1 MSRIVIDEGRCKGC
15 ALCTHVC
22 PHNLVHMATHF
33 NARDTSPPNSSTP
46 RATCTA
52 CANCATMCPDLA
64 ITVYRT
70 RRSAR
75 TQRGTHTQ
83 KGAAPPPGRR
93 PVQSIERDTPT
104 MAKVLM
110 KGNEAL
116 AEAAVRAGC
125 QAYYGYPITPQTEL
139 LEYMAA
145 RMPALGRAFVQ
156 AESELAAINMVYGA
170 ACAGVRTMTST
181 SSPGFSLMQEALSY
195 IAGSEVPA
203 VVVNVMRGGPGWATS
218 SPPKGTTFRWSREA
232 GTGTTRRSCWPRRPS
247 KKPSTTWRWPLTW
260 PTSIAPI
267 AMVIADGMIG
277 QMMEP
282 VELPPMRELDRPEP
296 DYALR
301 GCEGREKRI
310 ITSLYLGGPNL
321 EAVNDRLQARLREI
335 VAHEQRWETV
345 SCDDAEVV
353 VVAFGT
359 AARIA
364 KTAVRHARERGLRAG
379 LFRPVTVFP
388 FPYQPLEEVAAGK
401 KLLVFELNAGQM
413 LEDVRLAV
421 HDSVPIRF
429 LGRTGGVVPLPEDV
443 LEEIMLP
450 ARCDRVTDDHNGRQT
465 ETAAILRTS

>member
-1 MSRIVIDEGRCKGC
+1 
-15 ALCTHVC
+15 
-22 PHNLVHMATHF
+22 
-33 NARDTSPPNSSTP
+33 
-46 RATCTA
+46 
-52 CANCATMCPDLA
+52 
-64 ITVYRT
+64 
-70 RRSAR
+70 
-75 TQRGTHTQ
+75 
-83 KGAAPPPGRR
+83 
-93 PVQSIERDTPT
+93 
-104 MAKVLM
+104 M

-139 LEYMAA
+139 LEYMSA

-181 SSPGFSLMQEALSY
+181 SSPGFSLMQEAISY

-203 VVVNVMRGGPGWATS
+203 VVVNVMRGGPGLGNIQPAQGDYLQMVKGGGHGDYSPIVLAPATLQETVDH
-218 SPPKGTTFRWSREA
+218 TTLAFDLADRYR
-232 GTGTTRRSCWPRRPS
+232 TV
-247 KKPSTTWRWPLTW
+247 
-260 PTSIAPI
+260 

-301 GCEGREKRI
+301 GCKGREKRI

-321 EAVNDRLQARLREI
+321 EAVNNRLQARKREI
-335 VAHEQRWETV
+335 EAREQRWETL

-364 KTAVRHARERGLRAG
+364 RTAVRHAREEGLRAG
-379 LFRPVTVFP
+379 LFRPITVFP
-388 FPYQPLEEVAAGK
+388 YPYQPLEEVAAGK

-443 LEEIMLP
+443 LDELI
-450 ARCDRVTDDHNGRQT
+450 ATSKDGRGNGRGN
-465 ETAAILRTS
+465 